1 MAGVPVF
8 GMEEVDAVAEDGFVI
23 VLDTE
28 ALPGVDTTQT
38 LLELLN
44 DVVLHD
50 GHDSTGL
57 GGGAM

>member
-8 GMEEVDAVAEDGFVI
+8 GMEEVDAMPEDGFVI
-23 VLDTE
+23 VFDTE
-28 ALPGVDTTQT
+28 ALTGVYASQA